1 MTYFSANYSNIKIN
15 IDEDGLRNAQIGAI
29 HSICSHFTLKQ
40 TPALVVLP
48 TGTGKTA
55 VIVMSPYLLRAKRV
69 LVLSS
74 SVLVRGQIIDE
85 FSKLSTLKERKIV
98 NSDVES
104 PNVFEVKSPIT
115 NTEQWEELKNYDVVV
130 GIPNSIYS
138 SINVIQPDKNTF
150 DLILVDEAHHAP
162 AKTWQGLL
170 DYFSNCK
177 QILFTA
183 TPFRRDKKEVPGKLI
198 YNYPLSRAKEDNV
211 FGEVEYYPVTA
222 NNEIDKNIAI
232 RTAEIFNKDRDAG
245 LDHYLIIRTDKKEHA
260 KELIKIYKENTNLN
274 IRRVDSNQSYTYI
287 KNTIKALK
295 DKKLDGI
302 VCVNMLGEGF
312 DFPNL
317 KIAAIHKPHK
327 SLAITL
333 QFIGRFARTN
343 AQNIGKAKFIA
354 TIHDFKIGKS
364 QLFKEGSIW
373 DNMIV
378 ELSQNRIEQ
387 EDEIKEFIEK
397 YEIEENKENI
407 SLELS
412 LYDLNPYFHVK
423 IYSCNSFLLNDDFI
437 IPNQETLYKFKND
450 ENNSIIYITREL
462 NKPKWLNSD
471 SLVNIEYFVY
481 MIYFNQEQNL
491 LFIHS
496 SIRTKQ
502 FYDYIAESFTTER
515 PELIAKR
522 DINKVL
528 ANLSNID
535 FFNIGM
541 QNRTIGSGES
551 YRTLTGNSA
560 QNSIKKSDGRLYSNG
575 HIFAK
580 ATSEDDKQITIGYS
594 SGSKIW
600 SNCYLKINEFISF
613 CNHIGQK
620 INSDIIV
627 NTNSG
632 FDNLPIGQLITEF
645 PQEAF
650 AIQWDEFTLKKL
662 PKLYKIEDEDV
673 ILEEYDLINFD
684 IIIKSQNRNEIFIAF
699 VNEDE
704 EILVNYS
711 LVNHFNY
718 SERSRH
724 KDYRVGDTD
733 LIMYLNENSLKIFLI
748 DLSTIIHHEYHPIP
762 KEGELHYNNELI
774 EVFEWELYNVDIEK
788 EFYKIGEKQTEFKN
802 SIHEGVENHL
812 KNGNYDIIIYDHG
825 SGEIADHITIKNGPT
840 IEVVLYHAKKSGGSQ
855 SGDRVN
861 DVYDVCGQAVKSL
874 IWTTNKSIF
883 KDKINSRIKDNNSKF
898 IIGDEILLNQ
908 IFNQPK
914 PINYSIT
921 IVQPGI
927 SKNDL
932 SEKIST
938 VLASTESYIESKNG
952 LKFIVL
958 ASE

>member
-1 MTYFSANYSNIKIN
+1 MTYFSTKYSNIKIN

-40 TPALVVLP
+40 TPALIVLP

-74 SVLVRGQIIDE
+74 SVLVRGQIFDE
-85 FSKLSTLKERKIV
+85 FSKLSTLKERKIL
-98 NSDVES
+98 NSDIES
-104 PNVFEVKSPIT
+104 PSVFEIKSSIQT
-115 NTEQWEELKNYDVVV
+115 TEQWEELKNYDVVI
-130 GIPNSIYS
+130 GIPNSIYN
-138 SINVIQPDKNTF
+138 SIDDIQPSKDIF

-162 AKTWQGLL
+162 AETWKGLL
-170 DYFSNCK
+170 NYFSNSK

-198 YNYPLSRAKEDNV
+198 YNYPLSKAKDDNV
-211 FGEVEYYPVTA
+211 FGEVEYYSINA
-222 NNEIDKNIAI
+222 NDEIDKNIALK
-232 RTAEIFNKDRDAG
+232 TAEIFNKDREDG
-245 LDHYLIIRTDKKEHA
+245 LDHYLIVRTDKKEHA
-260 KELIKIYKENTNLN
+260 KELVKIYKENTNLN
-274 IRRVDSNQSYTYI
+274 IRRVDSNQSYSYI
-287 KNTIKALK
+287 RNTIKSLR

-312 DFPNL
+312 DFPHL
-317 KIAAIHKPHK
+317 KIAAIHRPHK

-343 AQNIGKAKFIA
+343 AQNIGRAKFIS
-354 TIHDFKIGKS
+354 TIHDFKIGKA

-397 YEIEENKENI
+397 YEVEEHKENI
-407 SLELS
+407 NTELS
-412 LYDLNPYFHVK
+412 LYDLNPYFHIK
-423 IYSCNSFLLNDDFI
+423 IYSSNSFFLNDDFG
-437 IPNQETLYKFKND
+437 IPNQETLYKFKNE
-450 ENNSIIYITREL
+450 ENNSIIYVTREL

-481 MIYFNQEQNL
+481 MIYYNIEQNL
-491 LFIHS
+491 LYIHS

-502 FYDYIAESFTTER
+502 FYNYIAESFTVEK
-515 PELIAKR
+515 PQLIAKR

-560 QNSIKKSDGRLYSNG
+560 QNSIKKSDGRLFSNG

-580 ATSEDDKQITIGYS
+580 ALNEEEKQITIGYS

-600 SNCYLKINEFISF
+600 SNCYLKINEFINF

-620 INSDIIV
+620 INSDVVV

-632 FDNLPIGQLITEF
+632 FDNLPIGQVIKEF

-650 AIQWDEFTLKKL
+650 AIQWDEYTMKKL
-662 PKLYKIEDEDV
+662 PKLCKIDDDGET
-673 ILEEYDLINFD
+673 LEEFELINFD
-684 IIIKSQNRNEIFIAF
+684 ILIRSQSINEIRIAL
-699 VNEDE
+699 VNKDE
-704 EILVNYS
+704 EILLNYS
-711 LVNHFNY
+711 LTNHFIYDEESSHKNY
-718 SERSRH
+718 FVSE
-724 KDYRVGDTD
+724 TE
-733 LIMYLNENSLKIFLI
+733 LLMYLNENSLKIFLI
-748 DLSTIIHHEYHPIP
+748 DLSTIVHHEYHPIP
-762 KEGELHYNNELI
+762 NEGELHYNNELI
-774 EVFEWELYNVDIEK
+774 KVFDWELYNVNIEK
-788 EFYKIGEKQTEFKN
+788 EFYKLDEKQTGFKN

-812 KNGNYDIIIYDHG
+812 KKTNYDIIIYDHG
-825 SGEIADHITIKNGPT
+825 SGEIADHITIKNGST
-840 IEVVLYHAKKSGGSQ
+840 IEVVLYHAKKSGAAE

-874 IWTTNKSIF
+874 IWTSSKTTF
-883 KDKINSRIKDNNSKF
+883 KDKINSRIKENCSKF
-898 IIGDEILLNQ
+898 IIGDETLLNEILSQ
-908 IFNQPK
+908 SK
-914 PINYSIT
+914 PIKYSIT

-927 SKNDL
+927 SKNNL

-938 VLASTESYIESKNG
+938 VLASSESYIESKNG